1 MKKSLSNKD
10 QPPKKVNA
18 KDKSKENQKKVQKE
32 QKKHNNDDISEEEYE
47 EYTQEEIKLLDKYHE
62 FTNHKLED
70 HEIYDVMMKFNSDDQ
85 LVKNELKQ
93 MLKDFSK
100 GDEYNWQEIGKSE

>member
-1 MKKSLSNKD
+1 MKDLNIYLLGY
-10 QPPKKVNA
+10 P
-18 KDKSKENQKKVQKE
+18 KENQKKVQKE
-32 QKKHNNDDISEEEYE
+32 SKKQKNDNISEEEYE

-62 FTNHKLED
+62 FTDHKFED
-70 HEIYDVMMKFNSDDQ
+70 DEIYDVMIKFNSDDQ

-100 GDEYNWQEIGKSE
+100 GDEYNWTEIGKSE